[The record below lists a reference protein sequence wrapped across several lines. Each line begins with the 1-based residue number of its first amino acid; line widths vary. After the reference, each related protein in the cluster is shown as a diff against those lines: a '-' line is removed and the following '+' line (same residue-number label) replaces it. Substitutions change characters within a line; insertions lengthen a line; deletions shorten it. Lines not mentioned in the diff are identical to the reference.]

1 MYRVRP
7 EVRLKKDVQQAV
19 VNDMDLLSSYS
30 GFDFSGERKNYIISL
45 LLFKKLKITASNL
58 SLNLD
63 GELNRDLVKLLDEE
77 TIQNVNRAAWRTQ
90 QEDLLI
96 QLKEQKLSPEQKIEE
111 MIVNTEELQNTF
123 LEDLEKEKNKKYR
136 KATEKDISIL
146 KEIGSK
152 ISFKS
157 EIIKTNTNVFL
168 NIIEDEI
175 NFQEGDIDLL
185 FALLDNNILDFIT
198 IVPRLNKETLLQI
211 NDILKGEHR
220 KQQVQMVLG
229 ISLEDK

>member
-7 EVRLKKDVQQAV
+7 EVRLKKDVQQAIA
-19 VNDMDLLSSYS
+19 NNIDLSSSYS
-30 GFDFSGERKNYIISL
+30 GFDFAGERKNYIISL

>member
-58 SLNLD
+58 SLNLG
-63 GELNRDLVKLLDEE
+63 GELNRSLVKQMDKE
-77 TIQNVNRAAWRTQ
+77 TIQNVQRAAWRTQ

-111 MIVNTEELQNTF
+111 MIINTEELQNTF

-157 EIIKTNTNVFL
+157 EIIKTNTDVFL

-175 NFQEGDIDLL
+175 NFKEGDIDVLFSLL
-185 FALLDNNILDFIT
+185 ENNTLDFIT

-211 NDILKGEHR
+211 NDILKGEDR

>member
-19 VNDMDLLSSYS
+19 VNDMDLLSSYT
-30 GFDFSGERKNYIISL
+30 GFDFSHERKNYIISL
-45 LLFKKLKITASNL
+45 LIFKKLKITASNF

-63 GELNRDLVKLLDEE
+63 GELNRSLVKQMDEE
-77 TIQNVNRAAWRTQ
+77 TIQRVQRAAWRTQ

-111 MIVNTEELQNTF
+111 MIINTEGLQNIF

-157 EIIKTNTNVFL
+157 EIIKTNTDVFL

-185 FALLDNNILDFIT
+185 FALLNNNILDFIT
-198 IVPRLNKETLLQI
+198 IIPRLNHETLIQLE
-211 NDILKGEHR
+211 DVLKGEHR

-229 ISLEDK
+229 ISLENK